1 MNRAQRLWIGWLV
14 IALSVAAIAA
24 SFPVDGLAGAALG
37 IGGIGTVWVGHFLVV
52 RSGGAR

>member
-1 MNRAQRLWIGWLV
+1 MSTAQRRRIGWLV
-14 IALSVAAIAA
+14 MMLSLVAIVA